1 MKFIQF
7 RFELSVACL
16 EKNLNR
22 LVAIFFLMEVNFCLM
37 ITELFCKALFT

>member
-7 RFELSVACL
+7 RFELSAACL

-22 LVAIFFLMEVNFCLM
+22 LVAIFFPYGG
-37 ITELFCKALFT
+37 